1 MRFTPG
7 DRHSCL
13 CAKRDCYL
21 ALHCVRLE
29 LQLHRLAT
37 PAVEGLACNRKV
49 CPAREPARVHF
60 FTGLPASSRDPE
72 KNAIPATW
80 KPSAVAG
87 QRQHCEPPH
96 FIFTFAQHC
105 CYFCLMSHSHLIC
118 GSLSSCTNIG
128 AKSRSLTLLRMP
140 HSHHTIP
147 AWQILEPMSRSSTGS
162 TRSSEVAVWYLSPMS
177 QMSRK
182 TWRSKYGRCIG
193 EPGWEAHQMDK

>member
-1 MRFTPG
+1 MQPQSLPG
-7 DRHSCL
+7 DFASQRVSREIDINAWAWALTRACPRSLHL
-13 CAKRDCYL
+13 CQLNTGAIPYGFGWRLSSRYR
-21 ALHCVRLE
+21 ALFFP
-29 LQLHRLAT
+29 T
-37 PAVEGLACNRKV
+37 
-49 CPAREPARVHF
+49 F

-147 AWQILEPMSRSSTGS
+147 AWQI
-162 TRSSEVAVWYLSPMS
+162 
-177 QMSRK
+177 
-182 TWRSKYGRCIG
+182 
-193 EPGWEAHQMDK
+193 